1 MKSWRLY
8 LLVGL
13 SVLWLVGCGP
23 DRSNQTDVSDEPAD
37 TVATDTAS
45 RAQDRADTDVQTRE
59 VEDAA
64 LHVLVVGNSI
74 AAGYGL
80 DSEQAF
86 PAHLQEKADRAGYD
100 VHVTNAGLSGE
111 TTAGGLRRLPW
122 LLRTPVDI
130 VVLELGGNDGLRG
143 IDPSTTQQNLSAM
156 VDTTLARYPEAEV
169 LLAGMQVPPNLG
181 QEYTDQFRQ
190 VFPAVAEARDAVT
203 LIPFVLEGVAG
214 EPDLNQPDGIHP
226 TAEGQAIV
234 AENVWEY
241 LQPILERRLEAEPAT
256 S

>member
-1 MKSWRLY
+1 MKSWLLY
-8 LLVGL
+8 LLFGL
-13 SVLWLVGCGP
+13 SVLLLGGCGP
-23 DRSNQTDVSDEPAD
+23 DRSNPQSDASSTPNSTTEDTTARAEAAAD
-37 TVATDTAS
+37 TTI
-45 RAQDRADTDVQTRE
+45 DTDE
-59 VEDAA
+59 AEDAA

-80 DSEQAF
+80 ESDEAF
-86 PAHLQEKADRAGYD
+86 PAHLQAKADSAGYD

-143 IDPSTTQQNLSAM
+143 IDPSTTQENLTAM
-156 VDTTLARYPEAEV
+156 VDTTRARYPEAEV

-181 QEYTDQFRQ
+181 EDYTERFRA
-190 VFPAVAEARDAVT
+190 VYPAIAEDREAVT

-214 EPDLNQPDGIHP
+214 NPELNQPDGIHP
-226 TAEGQAIV
+226 TAKGQRIV
-234 AENVWEY
+234 AQNVWQY
-241 LQPILERRLEAEPAT
+241 LEPMLEQRLEAAPAT
-256 S
+256 